1 MKKNSLLLLLV
12 ACLFL
17 TACASQNS
25 NKSSQST
32 TSKTAATT
40 ETTENSTED
49 STTTSSSVE
58 DIEKVESYQYEAN
71 ESGLKQIIKET
82 LVYKGKKFLKIEL
95 HITQEADEATKANFA
110 GYDFATVR
118 GELLSYLEQQSFF
131 QQLKGVSGLEVIT
144 DVTQDY
150 SIIINIKIDMATID
164 LQALSNVEGVGTD
177 FTELAT
183 VTPAAYILGLKLRGA
198 VQVP

>member
-1 MKKNSLLLLLV
+1 MKKNSLLLLI

-32 TSKTAATT
+32 TSKIVATT
-40 ETTENSTED
+40 EVTENSTEAL
-49 STTTSSSVE
+49 TTTSSAVE
-58 DIEKVESYQYEAN
+58 DAEKVETYQYESN
-71 ESGLKQIIKET
+71 ESGLRQIIKET
-82 LVYKGKKFLKIEL
+82 LVYKGDKFRKIEL
-95 HITQEADEATKANFA
+95 HITQETDEATKASFA

-118 GELLSYLEQQSFF
+118 GELLSYLDQQSFI

-150 SIIINIKIDMATID
+150 SIVINIKIDMATID

-183 VTPAAYILGLKLRGA
+183 VTPATYILGLKLRGA